1 MQNCTTRLWLYNKMS
16 QFVATIKKIN
26 SIDNL
31 NIVEFDFHGLTL
43 KMMSLDL
50 NDDVQVGKKVKL
62 SVKPTNISIA
72 KNLIG
77 EISLSNQIVAT
88 IENLEN
94 GQLLSS
100 VSLKVHNTLLESI
113 ITVDSSKR
121 MNLQIG
127 EVVTILIKASNLS
140 IGEVLND

>member
-1 MQNCTTRLWLYNKMS
+1 MS
-16 QFVATIKKIN
+16 QLVATIKKIN

-50 NDDVQVGKKVKL
+50 NADIQVGKKVKL

-100 VSLKVHNTLLESI
+100 ISLKVHNTILESI

-127 EVVTILIKASNLS
+127 EKVTILIKASNLS
-140 IGEVLND
+140 IAEVLND

>member
-1 MQNCTTRLWLYNKMS
+1 MS

-50 NDDVQVGKKVKL
+50 NADVQVSKKVKL

-100 VSLKVHNTLLESI
+100 ISLKVHNTILESI

>member
-1 MQNCTTRLWLYNKMS
+1 MS
-16 QFVATIKKIN
+16 KFIATIKEIQ

-31 NIVEFDFHGLTL
+31 NIVEFDFNGLTL

-50 NDDVQVGKKVKL
+50 NDDVKIGKKVEL
-62 SVKPTNISIA
+62 SVKPSNISIA

-88 IENLEN
+88 IQSLEN
-94 GQLLSS
+94 GQLLTS
-100 VSLKVHNTLLESI
+100 VILKINDTLLESI

-127 EVVTILIKASNLS
+127 ESVTILIKASNLS

>member
-1 MQNCTTRLWLYNKMS
+1 MS
-16 QFVATIKKIN
+16 QLVATIKKIN

-50 NDDVQVGKKVKL
+50 NADVQVGKKVKL

-100 VSLKVHNTLLESI
+100 VSLEVHNTLLESI

-127 EVVTILIKASNLS
+127 AVVTILIKASNLS

>member
-1 MQNCTTRLWLYNKMS
+1 MS
-16 QFVATIKKIN
+16 QLVATIKKIN
-26 SIDNL
+26 SVDNL
-31 NIVEFDFHGLTL
+31 NIVEFDFNGLTL

-50 NDDVQVGKKVKL
+50 NDNVKIGKKVEL
-62 SVKPTNISIA
+62 SVKPSNISIA

-88 IENLEN
+88 IQSLEN
-94 GQLLSS
+94 GQLLTS
-100 VSLKVHNTLLESI
+100 VILKINDTLLESI

>member
-1 MQNCTTRLWLYNKMS
+1 MS
-16 QFVATIKKIN
+16 QLVATIKKIN

-31 NIVEFDFHGLTL
+31 NIVEFDFNGLTL

-50 NDDVQVGKKVKL
+50 NADVQVGKKVKL

-100 VSLKVHNTLLESI
+100 VSLKVYNTLLESI

-140 IGEVLND
+140 IEEVIND

>member
-1 MQNCTTRLWLYNKMS
+1 MS
-16 QFVATIKKIN
+16 QLVATIKKIN
-26 SIDNL
+26 SVDNL
-31 NIVEFDFHGLTL
+31 NIVEFDFNGLTL

-50 NDDVQVGKKVKL
+50 NDDVKIGKKVEL
-62 SVKPTNISIA
+62 SIKPSNISIA

-88 IENLEN
+88 IQSLEN
-94 GQLLSS
+94 GQLLTS
-100 VSLKVHNTLLESI
+100 VILKINDTLLESI

>member
-1 MQNCTTRLWLYNKMS
+1 MS
-16 QFVATIKKIN
+16 QLVATIKKIN
-26 SIDNL
+26 SVDNL
-31 NIVEFDFHGLTL
+31 NIVEFDFNGLTL

-50 NDDVQVGKKVKL
+50 NDDVKIGKKVEL
-62 SVKPTNISIA
+62 SVKPSNISIA

-88 IENLEN
+88 IQSLEN
-94 GQLLSS
+94 GQLLTS
-100 VSLKVHNTLLESI
+100 VILKINDTLLESI

-140 IGEVLND
+140 IREVLND

>member
-1 MQNCTTRLWLYNKMS
+1 MS
-16 QFVATIKKIN
+16 GDRTY
-26 SIDNL
+26 
-31 NIVEFDFHGLTL
+31 
-43 KMMSLDL
+43 
-50 NDDVQVGKKVKL
+50 KKVKL
-62 SVKPTNISIA
+62 SVKPSNISIA

-88 IENLEN
+88 IQSLEN
-94 GQLLSS
+94 GQLLTS
-100 VSLKVHNTLLESI
+100 VILKINDTLLESI

>member
-1 MQNCTTRLWLYNKMS
+1 MS
-16 QFVATIKKIN
+16 QLVATIKKIN
-26 SIDNL
+26 SVDNL
-31 NIVEFDFHGLTL
+31 NIVEFDFNGLTL

-50 NDDVQVGKKVKL
+50 NDDVKIGKKVEL
-62 SVKPTNISIA
+62 SVKPSNISIA

-88 IENLEN
+88 IQSLEN
-94 GQLLSS
+94 GQLLTS
-100 VSLKVHNTLLESI
+100 VILKINDTLLESI

>member
-1 MQNCTTRLWLYNKMS
+1 MS
-16 QFVATIKKIN
+16 QLVATIKKIN

-50 NDDVQVGKKVKL
+50 NTDVQVGKKVKL

>member
-1 MQNCTTRLWLYNKMS
+1 MS
-16 QFVATIKKIN
+16 QFVTTIKKIN

-50 NDDVQVGKKVKL
+50 NADVQVGKKVKL

-77 EISLSNQIVAT
+77 EISLSNKIVAT
-88 IENLEN
+88 IQNLEN
-94 GQLLSS
+94 GQLLTS
-100 VSLKVHNTLLESI
+100 VILKINDTLLESI

-140 IGEVLND
+140 IEEVIND

>member
-1 MQNCTTRLWLYNKMS
+1 MS
-16 QFVATIKKIN
+16 QLVATIKKIN

-50 NDDVQVGKKVKL
+50 NADVQVSKKVKL

-100 VSLKVHNTLLESI
+100 ISLKVHNTILESI

-121 MNLQIG
+121 MNLQKDDI
-127 EVVTILIKASNLS
+127 VTILIKASDLS
-140 IGEVLND
+140 IEEIFND

>member
-1 MQNCTTRLWLYNKMS
+1 MS
-16 QFVATIKKIN
+16 QLVATIKKIN

-31 NIVEFDFHGLTL
+31 NIVEFDFNGLTL

-50 NDDVQVGKKVKL
+50 NDDVKIGKKVEL

-88 IENLEN
+88 IQSLEN
-94 GQLLSS
+94 GQLLTS
-100 VSLKVHNTLLESI
+100 VILKINDTLLESI

>member
-1 MQNCTTRLWLYNKMS
+1 MS
-16 QFVATIKKIN
+16 QLVATIKKIN

-50 NDDVQVGKKVKL
+50 NADVQVGKKVKL

-100 VSLKVHNTLLESI
+100 VSLKVHNTILESI

>member
-1 MQNCTTRLWLYNKMS
+1 MS
-16 QFVATIKKIN
+16 QLVATIKKIN

-50 NDDVQVGKKVKL
+50 NTDVQVGKKVKL

-94 GQLLSS
+94 GVYMLNINQTRLIRFACVKFFMGFIAFFSRIATLS
-100 VSLKVHNTLLESI
+100 
-113 ITVDSSKR
+113 
-121 MNLQIG
+121 
-127 EVVTILIKASNLS
+127 
-140 IGEVLND
+140 

>member
-1 MQNCTTRLWLYNKMS
+1 MS
-16 QFVATIKKIN
+16 QLVATIKKIN

-50 NDDVQVGKKVKL
+50 NADVQVGKKVKL

-127 EVVTILIKASNLS
+127 EVVTILIKESNLS

>member
-1 MQNCTTRLWLYNKMS
+1 MIARVKD
-16 QFVATIKKIN
+16 IKTK
-26 SIDNL
+26 DNL
-31 NIVEFDFHGLTL
+31 NIVEFDFNGLTL

-50 NDDVQVGKKVKL
+50 NDDVKIGKKVEL
-62 SVKPTNISIA
+62 SVKPSNISIA

-88 IENLEN
+88 IQSLEN
-94 GQLLSS
+94 GQLLTS
-100 VSLKVHNTLLESI
+100 VILKINDTLLESI

>member
-1 MQNCTTRLWLYNKMS
+1 MS
-16 QFVATIKKIN
+16 QLVATIKKIN
-26 SIDNL
+26 SVDNL
-31 NIVEFDFHGLTL
+31 NIVEFDFNGLTL

-50 NDDVQVGKKVKL
+50 NDDVKIGKKVEL
-62 SVKPTNISIA
+62 SVKPSNISIA

-88 IENLEN
+88 IQSLEN
-94 GQLLSS
+94 GQLLTS
-100 VSLKVHNTLLESI
+100 VILKINDTLLESI

-121 MNLQIG
+121 MNLQVG

>member
-1 MQNCTTRLWLYNKMS
+1 MS

-50 NDDVQVGKKVKL
+50 NADVQVGKKVKL

>member
-1 MQNCTTRLWLYNKMS
+1 MS
-16 QFVATIKKIN
+16 QLVATIKKIN
-26 SIDNL
+26 SVDNL
-31 NIVEFDFHGLTL
+31 NIVEFDFNGLTL

-50 NDDVQVGKKVKL
+50 NDDVKIGKKVEL
-62 SVKPTNISIA
+62 SVKPSNISIA

-88 IENLEN
+88 IQSLEN
-94 GQLLSS
+94 GQLLTS
-100 VSLKVHNTLLESI
+100 VILKINDTLLESI

-127 EVVTILIKASNLS
+127 EIVTILIKASNLS